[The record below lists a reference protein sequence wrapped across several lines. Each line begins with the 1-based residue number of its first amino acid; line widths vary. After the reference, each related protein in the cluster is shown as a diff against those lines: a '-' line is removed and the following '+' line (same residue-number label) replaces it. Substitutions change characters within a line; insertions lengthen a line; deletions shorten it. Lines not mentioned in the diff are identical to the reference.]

1 MIIENKI
8 KNVKKSIS
16 YDKRNNK
23 KISLVPTMGSIH
35 KGHISLIEE
44 ALKKSDVVWV
54 SIFVNP
60 TQFNDLDDY
69 KNYPRSFNQDIDII
83 HSLSQNIRIFSPEIN
98 EMYSERISYKKFDF
112 GKIDKVMEGKYRPNH
127 FNGVATIVTKLFNIF
142 KPDYTFF
149 GQKDFQQVLI
159 VKNIIEKNFNGIKLI
174 TCKTVRETNGLAISS
189 RNRLLDED
197 DYVNSK
203 IIYEM
208 LVFAK
213 DSLNKLKI
221 SEIKDYV
228 SSKINSI
235 PNFKLDYLDFRNSNS
250 LEKIICSESN
260 QNLHIFICVKIN
272 GIRLIDNIN
281 AK

>member
-35 KGHISLIEE
+35 KGHIFLIEE
-44 ALKKSDVVWV
+44 AIKKSDVVWV
-54 SIFVNP
+54 SIFINP
-60 TQFNDLDDY
+60 SQFDDLNDY
-69 KNYPRSFNQDIDII
+69 KNYPRTLNQDINII
-83 HSLSQNIRIFSPEIN
+83 HSLSKNIRIFSPKIN
-98 EMYSERISYKKFDF
+98 EMYSEGVSYEKFDF
-112 GKIDKVMEGKYRPNH
+112 GKIVKVMEGKHRPNH
-127 FNGVATIVTKLFNIF
+127 FNGVATIVTKLFDIF

-159 VKNIIEKNFNGIKLI
+159 IKNIIEKKFKETKLI
-174 TCKTVRETNGLAISS
+174 TCKTVREANGLAISS
-189 RNRLLDED
+189 RNRLLDHN

-213 DSLNKLKI
+213 DSFNKLKI
-221 SEIKDYV
+221 NEIKEHV
-228 SSKINSI
+228 SNKINSV
-235 PNFKLDYLDFRNSNS
+235 PNFELVYLDFRNSNS
-250 LEKIICSESN
+250 LEKIISSKEN
-260 QNLHIFICVKIN
+260 QNLHIFICVKVN
-272 GIRLIDNIN
+272 GIRLIDNID

>member
-16 YDKRNNK
+16 YDKRNSK

-35 KGHISLIEE
+35 KGHIFLIKE

-54 SIFVNP
+54 SIFINP
-60 TQFNDLDDY
+60 TQFHDLNDY

-83 HSLSQNIRIFSPEIN
+83 NSLSQNIRIFSPEIN
-98 EMYSERISYKKFDF
+98 EMYSKTVSYEKFDF

-127 FNGVATIVTKLFNIF
+127 FNGVATVVSKLFDIF

-149 GQKDFQQVLI
+149 GQKDYQQVLI
-159 VKNIIEKNFNGIKLI
+159 VKNIINKNFNGIKLI

-189 RNRLLDED
+189 RNRLLDEN

-213 DSLNKLKI
+213 DSFDKLKI
-221 SEIKDYV
+221 SEIKEHV
-228 SSKINSI
+228 SNKINSI
-235 PNFKLDYLDFRNSNS
+235 PNFELVYLDFRNSNS
-250 LEKIICSESN
+250 LEKIICSEAN
-260 QNLHIFICVKIN
+260 QNLHIFICVKVN
-272 GIRLIDNIN
+272 GIRLIDNID